1 MADRAVPPN
10 IQSELTA
17 IMEAVYGEQVRG
29 SIHDALAKMNTQLS
43 NAILNQLIQVDN
55 TLTLTGYGADAK
67 KVGDLFANALVMRTD
82 PASGTDLNTIVT
94 TGIYRL
100 LASNSYT
107 NKWVPVNESGTAIP
121 NTTAYLEVLRNAS
134 NCKQTMYYLTA
145 SHNYGQR
152 CAVRFSTNASA
163 TSPTWT
169 PWLEN
174 IDDTLEVYGQAA
186 DAKITGDRINTVRIN
201 SMTIGNERTNIT
213 MGANLNSTTTVGS
226 YSVKSTSV
234 TNLPEEA
241 QGALYVIS
249 VTGTSN
255 ILQWYIAETG
265 NQYTRI
271 KSGSTWSDWKKGSSG
286 AGESIA
292 DPFSA
297 TSSTTYAVGDYV
309 TYKDKLW
316 KCTSA
321 TTGGTWNA
329 SKWDEAIVMDE
340 LLALKSDVV
349 YTPVAISSFTINPTV
364 AEIGSTV
371 TSVLYSFR
379 INKVPV
385 TLTLDG
391 NSITPSSSVT
401 NSQLSNLN
409 ITENKQFSLI
419 ATDNGSSSY
428 PHATSTKTATLRFLN
443 NRYYGVKSIP
453 DTIDSTFIAGDGTN
467 PGLQT
472 KDLISS
478 IGETFSV
485 NAGSSGNGV
494 YIWYAVPTRLGTC
507 RFTVG
512 GFEGGFE
519 PPVTVSVTNS
529 SGHAETYYV
538 YRSTQDGLGETE
550 VVVS

>member
-43 NAILNQLIQVDN
+43 NAVLNQLIQVDN
-55 TLTLTGYGADAK
+55 TLTLTGYGADAA
-67 KVGDLFANALVMRTD
+67 KVGTLLGNALVMRSD

-100 LASNSYT
+100 LASNSYD

-121 NTTAYLEVLRNAS
+121 NTTAYLEVIRNAS

-152 CAVRFSTNASA
+152 CAVRFSTNATA
-163 TSPTWT
+163 TTPTWT

-186 DAKITGDRINTVRIN
+186 DAKITGDRINTVRTN

-234 TNLPEEA
+234 TNLPETA

-249 VTGTSN
+249 VTGTDN

-271 KSGSTWSDWKKGSSG
+271 KSSGTWTDWKKGSSG

-292 DPFSA
+292 TPFS
-297 TSSTTYAVGDYV
+297 TSDSYAVGDYV

-316 KCTSA
+316 KCKTA
-321 TTGGTWNA
+321 TTGAWSA

-340 LLALKSDVV
+340 LLALKADVV
-349 YTPVAISSFTINPTV
+349 YTPVSISTFTINPTTV
-364 AEIGSTV
+364 EMGSTI
-371 TSVLYSFR
+371 TSITYSFG
-379 INKVPV
+379 INKVPT

-391 NSITPSSSVT
+391 SSITPRASATNQTLGSLSVT
-401 NSQLSNLN
+401 SNKTFTL
-409 ITENKQFSLI
+409 T
-419 ATDNGSSSY
+419 ATDSGSSSFA
-428 PHATSTKTATLRFLN
+428 PKTVSKTATLSFLN
-443 NRYYGVKSIP
+443 NRCYGVKAIP
-453 DTIDSTFIAGDGTN
+453 QTIDSAFIL
-467 PGLQT
+467 GLGN
-472 KDLISS
+472 KELASS
-478 IGETFSV
+478 KAKTFSV
-485 NAGSSGNGV
+485 NAGSSGNGN

-507 RFTVG
+507 KFTVG

-519 PPVTVSVTNS
+519 PAQTVSVTNT
-529 SGHAETYYV
+529 SGYTENYYV
-538 YRSTQDGLGETE
+538 YRSTQDGLGNTE